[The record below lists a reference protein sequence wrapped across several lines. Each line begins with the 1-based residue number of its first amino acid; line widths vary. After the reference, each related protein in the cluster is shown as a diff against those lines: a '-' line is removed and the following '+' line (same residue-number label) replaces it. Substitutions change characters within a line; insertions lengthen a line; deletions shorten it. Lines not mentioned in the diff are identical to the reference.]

1 MHFPAQT
8 WLPSFNFE
16 NIFKLRTA
24 SCLSASLAPSQNIT
38 AMKSSQ
44 MRQKLRQNIQT
55 RIVQAISRK
64 FTIRWTVACRYRT
77 PKRSCTATATRFG
90 AYVMN
95 SYKTKRHLETRFQQ
109 RFPVADIQICFS
121 SNCYA
126 HGSLTMTAATML
138 CCGSQCCKMWTS
150 MRISQRAYSSTLLP
164 LFQPQKSYKWNTSS
178 TYIT

>member
-44 MRQKLRQNIQT
+44 TRQKLRQNIQT

-77 PKRSCTATATRFG
+77 PKWSCTATATQFG
-90 AYVMN
+90 MYLMN
-95 SYKTKRHLETRFQQ
+95 SYKAKRHQESIFQQ
-109 RFPVADIQICFS
+109 HFPVADIQTYS
-121 SNCYA
+121 AGKCYA
-126 HGSLTMTAATML
+126 HSCSTMTAATML
-138 CCGSQCCKMWTS
+138 CCGSQCCQTWTS
-150 MRISQRAYSSTLLP
+150 IQ
-164 LFQPQKSYKWNTSS
+164 TS
-178 TYIT
+178 